1 MAALRS
7 ATSKQIEMQLCYIR
21 RRDELYYELRI
32 QNPDDHDDYEQL
44 IILIVRNEHTRVMS
58 VLESDSIKAV
68 VNDTR
73 TE

>member
-1 MAALRS
+1 
-7 ATSKQIEMQLCYIR
+7 MQLCYIR

-44 IILIVRNEHTRVMS
+44 IILIVCNEHTRVMS

>member
-32 QNPDDHDDYEQL
+32 QNPDYEQL
-44 IILIVRNEHTRVMS
+44 IILIVCNEHTRVMS